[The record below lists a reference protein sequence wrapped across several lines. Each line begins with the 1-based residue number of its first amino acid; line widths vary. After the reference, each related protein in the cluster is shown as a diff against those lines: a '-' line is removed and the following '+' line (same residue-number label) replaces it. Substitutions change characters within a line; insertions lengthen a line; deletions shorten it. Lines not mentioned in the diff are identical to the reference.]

1 MAFIHESEFGYH
13 GNLKSSKC
21 LVDSRWVLKI
31 ADFGLHPLT
40 MPDVSDFNL
49 EDANYCHSK
58 CSFLAR
64 LPRVRTTDTVD
75 VRFWPDSPRENYGQ
89 SEGFSPSGGNFLR
102 VGTVKSLN

>member
-1 MAFIHESEFGYH
+1 MVTTSRAGCSQLQCPVVALLHQHTCSFQGMAFIHESEFGYH

-64 LPRVRTTDTVD
+64 LPD
-75 VRFWPDSPRENYGQ
+75 RELLPQ
-89 SEGFSPSGGNFLR
+89 
-102 VGTVKSLN
+102 